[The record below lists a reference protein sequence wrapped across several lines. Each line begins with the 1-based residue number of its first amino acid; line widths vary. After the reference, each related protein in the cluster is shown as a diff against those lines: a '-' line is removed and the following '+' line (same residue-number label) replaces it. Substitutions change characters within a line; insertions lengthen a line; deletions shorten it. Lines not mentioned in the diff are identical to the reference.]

1 MEAFP
6 FRRREWAAVQ
16 QAARAVADAALGAS
30 PSRRASR
37 FADLCAL
44 LGDLRERYGDHPV
57 LLETEADF
65 TVVATSA
72 VALYRRAEL
81 LAAAHS
87 LPALSIRLSLA
98 RLLVEELGQPG
109 PAREALLACR
119 DDLPDAS
126 VADCAA
132 WTALLAECDR
142 KTPDRPPRSRRP

>member
-6 FRRREWAAVQ
+6 FRRKEWAAVSE
-16 QAARAVADAALGAS
+16 AARAVADATLGAS

-37 FADLCAL
+37 FAELRAQ
-44 LGDLRERYGDHPV
+44 LGDLRDRYGDHPV

-65 TVVATSA
+65 TPEPAAA

-142 KTPDRPPRSRRP
+142 KSPDKPGRRRQ